1 MAKISIYIALVTFK
15 FSVPVEILI
24 WNDVSFYKLELFSIF
39 SLVKN
44 ILFVVSN
51 LLSYSNVP

>member
-15 FSVPVEILI
+15 FTVPVEILI
-24 WNDVSFYKLELFSIF
+24 WNDVSFYKLRLFSIF
-39 SLVKN
+39 SVVKN

-51 LLSYSNVP
+51 LLSHSNVP